1 MQILEDLFF
10 RRPAGE
16 VPTFIAPSRLYGTDP
31 GVFNGFI
38 QPAAACQE
46 EYTIWRSL
54 VRGKFV
60 IDRDIYFK
68 VFDRLIYI
76 VGRLSGKV
84 YICVC
89 IQIVTVYINLDI
101 IEWPNDWKDYIDLF
115 VYFDSVYI
123 VLDPVIQV

>member
-1 MQILEDLFF
+1 M
-10 RRPAGE
+10 
-16 VPTFIAPSRLYGTDP
+16 
-31 GVFNGFI
+31 
-38 QPAAACQE
+38 
-46 EYTIWRSL
+46 
-54 VRGKFV
+54 
-60 IDRDIYFK
+60 
-68 VFDRLIYI
+68 FDRLIYI